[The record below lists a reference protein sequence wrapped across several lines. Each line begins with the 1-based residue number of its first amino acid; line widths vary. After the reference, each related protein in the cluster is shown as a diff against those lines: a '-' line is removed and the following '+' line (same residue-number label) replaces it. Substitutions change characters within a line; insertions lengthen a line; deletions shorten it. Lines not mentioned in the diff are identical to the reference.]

1 MLEGKKVLLVITGG
15 IAAYKSIELI
25 RLLQTNKA
33 IVVTVMTKSAQQFIK
48 PLSVAAIAGSK
59 VYTELFD
66 LTAEAEMGH
75 IELSRSAD
83 IILVAPASA
92 DFLSKMAQGICD
104 DLASTLLLATD
115 KPVLV
120 APSMNVRM
128 WHHPATQRNLNAIN
142 DDGIITIGPREGSM
156 ACGEFGLG
164 RMSEP
169 TEIITFLNSYFTI
182 GPLSG
187 KRIIVTSGTTHE
199 MIDPVRY
206 IANRS
211 SGAQGTA
218 IASALADLGA
228 SVIFVTGP
236 SAAPIPPNVELIKVQ
251 SAREM
256 HKAVLDKLP
265 ADVAIFVAA
274 VSDWYIDQ
282 VSEQKIKKNS
292 DGPPVLKL
300 KENPDILRDV
310 GNLKDMRPSL
320 VIGFAAETSDL
331 HKNAETKFKKKGCD
345 WIIANDVSANTGI
358 MGGVE
363 NKISIISAKQK
374 EDWPLMSKK
383 LVAKKL
389 AAKICDALEV

>member
-1 MLEGKKVLLVITGG
+1 MLEGKKILLVITGG
-15 IAAYKSIELI
+15 IAAYKSLELI
-25 RLLQTNKA
+25 RLLQVNKA
-33 IVVTVMTKSAQQFIK
+33 SVVPVMTKSSQQFVT
-48 PLSVAAIAGSK
+48 PLSISAIAGSK

-92 DFLSKMAQGICD
+92 DFLSKMAQGTCD

-128 WHHPATQRNLNAIN
+128 WHHPATQRNLNAIR
-142 DDGIITIGPREGSM
+142 DDGIITIGPNEGDM

-169 TEIITFLNSYFTI
+169 SEVITFLISYFTQ

-199 MIDPVRY
+199 MMDPIRY
-206 IANRS
+206 IANKS

-228 SVIFVTGP
+228 SVVFVTGP
-236 SAAPIPPNVELIKVQ
+236 STVATPPNVDLVKIETG
-251 SAREM
+251 REM
-256 HKAVLDKLP
+256 YKAVLDELP
-265 ADVAIFVAA
+265 ADVAVFVAA
-274 VSDWYIDQ
+274 VGDWYFDE
-282 VSEQKIKKNS
+282 VAEQKIKKDNERS
-292 DGPPVLKL
+292 PVLKF
-300 KENPDILRDV
+300 KENPDILRHV
-310 GNLKDMRPSL
+310 SNLKENRPQL

-345 WIIANDVSANTGI
+345 WIIANDVSDSSGV
-358 MGGVE
+358 MGGDE
-363 NKISIISAKQK
+363 NKITIFTKKKK
-374 EDWPLMSKK
+374 EDWPLMSKNS
-383 LVAKKL
+383 VARKL
-389 AAKICDALEV
+389 AAKICDALEL

>member
-169 TEIITFLNSYFTI
+169 TEIITFLNSYFKI

-282 VSEQKIKKNS
+282 VSAQKIKKNS

-389 AAKICDALEV
+389 VAKICDALEV

>member
-33 IVVTVMTKSAQQFIK
+33 IVFTVMTKSAQQFIK

>member
-1 MLEGKKVLLVITGG
+1 MLEGKKILLVITGG

-169 TEIITFLNSYFTI
+169 TEIITFLNSYFKT

>member
-25 RLLQTNKA
+25 RLLQANKST
-33 IVVTVMTKSAQQFIK
+33 VVPVMTKSAQQFIK
-48 PLSVAAIAGSK
+48 PLSIAAIAGVK

-75 IELSRSAD
+75 IDLSRSAD

-92 DFLSKMAQGICD
+92 DFLSKMAQGSCD

-128 WHHPATQRNLNAIN
+128 WHHPATQRNLDAIN
-142 DDGIITIGPREGSM
+142 DDGIITIGPNEGSM

-169 TEIITFLNSYFTI
+169 TEIVAFLNSFFKQ

-199 MIDPVRY
+199 MIDPIRY

-211 SGAQGTA
+211 SGEQGSA

-228 SVIFVTGP
+228 NVIFITGP
-236 SAAPIPPNVELIKVQ
+236 STALIPANVESTKVQ
-251 SAREM
+251 SGREM
-256 HKAVLDKLP
+256 YKAVLDQLP

-282 VSEQKIKKNS
+282 ISEQKIKKNS
-292 DGPPVLKL
+292 DGPPVLKFN
-300 KENPDILRDV
+300 ENPDILRDV
-310 GNLKDMRPSL
+310 SNLKDDRPSL
-320 VIGFAAETSDL
+320 VIGFAAETEDL
-331 HKNAETKFKKKGCD
+331 CKNAETKFKKKGCD
-345 WIIANDVSANTGI
+345 WVIANDVSAATGH
-358 MGGVE
+358 MGGVK
-363 NKISIISAKQK
+363 NKISLFSSKQK

-383 LVAKKL
+383 SVAKKL
-389 AAKICDALEV
+389 AAKICIALDV

>member
-1 MLEGKKVLLVITGG
+1 MLEGKTVLLVITGG

-25 RLLQTNKA
+25 RLLQSNNA
-33 IVVTVMTKSAQQFIK
+33 IVVPVMTKSAQQFIK

-59 VYTELFD
+59 VYSELFD
-66 LTAEAEMGH
+66 LTVEAEMGH

-92 DFLSKMAQGICD
+92 DFLSKMAQGSCD

-128 WHHPATQRNLNAIN
+128 WHHPATQRNLSAIN
-142 DDGIITIGPREGSM
+142 NDGIITIGPNEGSM

-169 TEIITFLNSYFTI
+169 AEIVAFLNSYFRQ

-211 SGAQGTA
+211 SGEQGSA
-218 IASALADLGA
+218 IASALVDLGA
-228 SVIFVTGP
+228 NVIFITGP
-236 SAAPIPPNVELIKVQ
+236 STAPIPANVELIKVK
-251 SAREM
+251 SGREM
-256 HKAVLDKLP
+256 HKAVLAQLP

-274 VSDWYIDQ
+274 VSDWYIDH

-292 DGPPVLKL
+292 NGPPLLKFN
-300 KENPDILRDV
+300 ENPDILRDV
-310 GNLKDMRPSL
+310 GNLKDDRPCL
-320 VIGFAAETSDL
+320 VIGFAAETEDIY
-331 HKNAETKFKKKGCD
+331 KNAKTKFKKKGCD
-345 WIIANDVSANTGI
+345 WVIANDVSATTGY
-358 MGGVE
+358 MGGDE
-363 NKISIISAKQK
+363 NKVSLISAKQK

-383 LVAKKL
+383 SVAKKL
-389 AAKICDALEV
+389 AARICTALEI

>member
-1 MLEGKKVLLVITGG
+1 MLEGKKILLVITGG

-169 TEIITFLNSYFTI
+169 TEIITFLNSYFKI

-228 SVIFVTGP
+228 SVIFITGP

-282 VSEQKIKKNS
+282 VSEQKIKKDS

>member
-1 MLEGKKVLLVITGG
+1 MLEGKTVLLVITGG

-25 RLLQTNKA
+25 RLLQTNNA
-33 IVVTVMTKSAQQFIK
+33 IVVPVMTKSALQFIK

-92 DFLSKMAQGICD
+92 SFLSKMAQGSCD

-142 DDGIITIGPREGSM
+142 DDGIITIGPNEGGM

-169 TEIITFLNSYFTI
+169 TEIVAFLNSYFKQ

-211 SGAQGTA
+211 SGEQGSA

-228 SVIFVTGP
+228 NVIFITGP
-236 SAAPIPPNVELIKVQ
+236 STAPIPANVELTKVR
-251 SAREM
+251 SGREM
-256 HKAVLDKLP
+256 HKAVLAQLP

-274 VSDWYIDQ
+274 VSDWCIDH

-292 DGPPVLKL
+292 NGPPVLKFN
-300 KENPDILRDV
+300 ENPDILRDV
-310 GNLKDMRPSL
+310 GNLKNDRPSL
-320 VIGFAAETSDL
+320 VIGFAAETEDL

-345 WIIANDVSANTGI
+345 WIIANDVSASTGY
-358 MGGVE
+358 MDGDE
-363 NKISIISAKQK
+363 NKICLISWKQK

-383 LVAKKL
+383 SVAKKL
-389 AAKICDALEV
+389 AAKICTALEV

>member
-169 TEIITFLNSYFTI
+169 TEIITFLNSYFKI

-282 VSEQKIKKNS
+282 VSAQKIKKNS

-389 AAKICDALEV
+389 AAKICNALEV

>member
-1 MLEGKKVLLVITGG
+1 MLEGKTVLLVITGG

-25 RLLQTNKA
+25 RLLQTNNA
-33 IVVTVMTKSAQQFIK
+33 IVVPVMTKSAQQFIK
-48 PLSVAAIAGSK
+48 PISVAAIAGSK

-92 DFLSKMAQGICD
+92 DFLSKMAQGSCD

-128 WHHPATQRNLNAIN
+128 WHHPATKRNLNAIN
-142 DDGIITIGPREGSM
+142 DDGIITIGPNEGGM

-169 TEIITFLNSYFTI
+169 TEIVAFLNSYFKQ

-211 SGAQGTA
+211 SGEQGSA

-228 SVIFVTGP
+228 NVIFITGP
-236 SAAPIPPNVELIKVQ
+236 STAPIPANVELTKVQ
-251 SAREM
+251 SGREM
-256 HKAVLDKLP
+256 HKAVLAQLP

-274 VSDWYIDQ
+274 VSDWYIDH

-292 DGPPVLKL
+292 NGPPVLKFN
-300 KENPDILRDV
+300 ENPDILRDV
-310 GNLKDMRPSL
+310 GNLKDDRPSL
-320 VIGFAAETSDL
+320 VIGFAAETEDL

-345 WIIANDVSANTGI
+345 WVIANDVSSSTGY
-358 MGGVE
+358 MGGDE
-363 NKISIISAKQK
+363 NKICLISAKHK

-383 LVAKKL
+383 SVAKKL
-389 AAKICDALEV
+389 AAKICTALEV

>member
-1 MLEGKKVLLVITGG
+1 MLEGKKILLVITGG

-169 TEIITFLNSYFTI
+169 TEIITFLNSYFKI

>member
-1 MLEGKKVLLVITGG
+1 MLEGKTVLLVITGG

-25 RLLQTNKA
+25 RLLQTNNA
-33 IVVTVMTKSAQQFIK
+33 IVVPVMTKSAQQFIK
-48 PLSVAAIAGSK
+48 PISVAAIAGSK

-92 DFLSKMAQGICD
+92 DFLSKMAQGSCD

-115 KPVLV
+115 KPVVV

-142 DDGIITIGPREGSM
+142 DDGIITIGPNEGGM

-169 TEIITFLNSYFTI
+169 TEIVAFLNSYFKQ

-211 SGAQGTA
+211 SGEQGSA

-228 SVIFVTGP
+228 NVIFITGP
-236 SAAPIPPNVELIKVQ
+236 STAPIPANVELTKVK
-251 SAREM
+251 SGREM
-256 HKAVLDKLP
+256 HKAVLAQLP

-274 VSDWYIDQ
+274 VSDWYMDQ
-282 VSEQKIKKNS
+282 VLEQKIKKQ
-292 DGPPVLKL
+292 
-300 KENPDILRDV
+300 
-310 GNLKDMRPSL
+310 
-320 VIGFAAETSDL
+320 
-331 HKNAETKFKKKGCD
+331 
-345 WIIANDVSANTGI
+345 AN
-358 MGGVE
+358 
-363 NKISIISAKQK
+363 NKISLATVYNTVHAFEKKGYLKQIPINSSETYFDTNVTDHHHFYDLK
-374 EDWPLMSKK
+374 EEKLIDLENSDVGPINILKK
-383 LVAKKL
+383 INGKKIKSVEVLVKL
-389 AAKICDALEV
+389 ED

>member
-1 MLEGKKVLLVITGG
+1 
-15 IAAYKSIELI
+15 
-25 RLLQTNKA
+25 
-33 IVVTVMTKSAQQFIK
+33 MTKSAQQFIK
-48 PLSVAAIAGSK
+48 PISVAAIAGSK

-92 DFLSKMAQGICD
+92 DFLSKMAQGSCD

-142 DDGIITIGPREGSM
+142 DDGIITIGPNEGGM

-169 TEIITFLNSYFTI
+169 TEIVAFLNSYFKQ

-211 SGAQGTA
+211 SGEQGSA

-228 SVIFVTGP
+228 NVIFITGP
-236 SAAPIPPNVELIKVQ
+236 STAPIPANVELTKVQ
-251 SAREM
+251 SGREM
-256 HKAVLDKLP
+256 HKAVLAQLP

-274 VSDWYIDQ
+274 VSDWYIDH
-282 VSEQKIKKNS
+282 VSEQKIKKNTNA
-292 DGPPVLKL
+292 PPVLKFN
-300 KENPDILRDV
+300 ENPDILRDV
-310 GNLKDMRPSL
+310 GNLKDDRPSL
-320 VIGFAAETSDL
+320 VIGFAAETEDL

-345 WIIANDVSANTGI
+345 WVIANDVSLTTGY
-358 MGGVE
+358 MGGDE
-363 NKISIISAKQK
+363 NKICLISAKQK

-383 LVAKKL
+383 SVAKKL
-389 AAKICDALEV
+389 AAKICTALEV

>member
-1 MLEGKKVLLVITGG
+1 MLEGKTVLLVITGG

-25 RLLQTNKA
+25 RLLQTNNA
-33 IVVTVMTKSAQQFIK
+33 IVVPVMTKSAQQFIK

-75 IELSRSAD
+75 IELSRSVD

-92 DFLSKMAQGICD
+92 SFLSKMAQGSCD

-142 DDGIITIGPREGSM
+142 DDGIITIGPNEGGM

-169 TEIITFLNSYFTI
+169 TEIIAFLNSYFKQ

-211 SGAQGTA
+211 SGEQGSA
-218 IASALADLGA
+218 IASALVDLGA
-228 SVIFVTGP
+228 NVIFITGP
-236 SAAPIPPNVELIKVQ
+236 STAPIPANVELTKVR
-251 SAREM
+251 SGREM
-256 HKAVLDKLP
+256 HKAVLAQLP

-274 VSDWYIDQ
+274 VSDWCIDH

-292 DGPPVLKL
+292 NGPPVLKFN
-300 KENPDILRDV
+300 ENPDILRDV
-310 GNLKDMRPSL
+310 GNLKVDRPSL
-320 VIGFAAETSDL
+320 VIGFAAETEDL
-331 HKNAETKFKKKGCD
+331 YKNAETKFKKKGCD
-345 WIIANDVSANTGI
+345 WIIANDVSATAGY
-358 MGGVE
+358 MGGDE
-363 NKISIISAKQK
+363 NKICLISAKQT

-383 LVAKKL
+383 SVAKKL
-389 AAKICDALEV
+389 AAKICTALEV

>member
-1 MLEGKKVLLVITGG
+1 MLEGKTVLLVITGG

-25 RLLQTNKA
+25 RLLQSNNA
-33 IVVTVMTKSAQQFIK
+33 IVVPVMTKSAQQFIK

-92 DFLSKMAQGICD
+92 DFLSKMAQGSCD
-104 DLASTLLLATD
+104 DLAATLLLATD

-142 DDGIITIGPREGSM
+142 DDGIITIGPNEGDM

-169 TEIITFLNSYFTI
+169 TEIVAFLNSYFRQ

-199 MIDPVRY
+199 MIDPIRY

-211 SGAQGTA
+211 SGEQGSA
-218 IASALADLGA
+218 IASALVDLGA
-228 SVIFVTGP
+228 NVIFITGP
-236 SAAPIPPNVELIKVQ
+236 STAPIPANVELIKVQ
-251 SAREM
+251 SGREM
-256 HKAVLDKLP
+256 HKAVFAQLP

-274 VSDWYIDQ
+274 VSDWYIDH

-292 DGPPVLKL
+292 NGHPVLKFN
-300 KENPDILRDV
+300 ENPDILRDV
-310 GNLKDMRPSL
+310 GNLKDDRPCL
-320 VIGFAAETSDL
+320 VIGFAAETEDL
-331 HKNAETKFKKKGCD
+331 YKNAKTKFKKKGCD
-345 WIIANDVSANTGI
+345 WVIANDVSGTTGY
-358 MGGVE
+358 MGGTE
-363 NKISIISAKQK
+363 NKICLISKKQK

-383 LVAKKL
+383 SVAKKL
-389 AAKICDALEV
+389 AAKICTALEV

>member
-1 MLEGKKVLLVITGG
+1 MLEGKTVLLVITGG

-25 RLLQTNKA
+25 RLLQTNNA
-33 IVVTVMTKSAQQFIK
+33 IVVPVMTKSAQQFIK

-92 DFLSKMAQGICD
+92 DFLSKMAQGSCD

-128 WHHPATQRNLNAIN
+128 WHHPATQRNLDAIN
-142 DDGIITIGPREGSM
+142 DDGIITIGPNEGSM

-169 TEIITFLNSYFTI
+169 TEIVAFLNSFFKQ

-199 MIDPVRY
+199 MIDPIRY

-211 SGAQGTA
+211 SGEQGSA

-228 SVIFVTGP
+228 NVIFITGP
-236 SAAPIPPNVELIKVQ
+236 STALIPANVESTKVQ
-251 SAREM
+251 SGREM
-256 HKAVLDKLP
+256 YKAVLDQLP

-282 VSEQKIKKNS
+282 ISEQKIKKNS
-292 DGPPVLKL
+292 DGPPVLKFN
-300 KENPDILRDV
+300 ENPDILRDV
-310 GNLKDMRPSL
+310 SNLKDDRPSL
-320 VIGFAAETSDL
+320 VIGFAAETEDL
-331 HKNAETKFKKKGCD
+331 CKNAETKFKKKGCD
-345 WIIANDVSANTGI
+345 WVIANDVSAATGH
-358 MGGVE
+358 MGGVK
-363 NKISIISAKQK
+363 NKISLFSSKQK

-383 LVAKKL
+383 SVAKKL
-389 AAKICDALEV
+389 AAKICIALDV

>member
-1 MLEGKKVLLVITGG
+1 MLEGKTVLLVITGG

-25 RLLQTNKA
+25 RLLQTNNA
-33 IVVTVMTKSAQQFIK
+33 IVVPVMTKSAQQFIK
-48 PLSVAAIAGSK
+48 PISVAAIAGSK

-92 DFLSKMAQGICD
+92 DFLSKMAQGSCD

-142 DDGIITIGPREGSM
+142 DDGIITIGPNEGGM

-169 TEIITFLNSYFTI
+169 TEIVAFLNSYFKQ

-211 SGAQGTA
+211 SGEQGSA

-228 SVIFVTGP
+228 NVIFITGP
-236 SAAPIPPNVELIKVQ
+236 SMAPIPANVELTKVQ
-251 SAREM
+251 SGRDM
-256 HKAVLDKLP
+256 HEAVLDQLP

-282 VSEQKIKKNS
+282 VSEQKIKKNR
-292 DGPPVLKL
+292 DGPPVLKFN
-300 KENPDILRDV
+300 ENPDILHDV

-320 VIGFAAETSDL
+320 VIGFAAETADL
-331 HKNAETKFKKKGCD
+331 YKNAETKFKKKGCD
-345 WIIANDVSANTGI
+345 WVIANDVSLTTGH
-358 MGGVE
+358 MGGAE
-363 NKISIISAKQK
+363 NKISLISAKQK

-383 LVAKKL
+383 SVAKKL
-389 AAKICDALEV
+389 AAKICTALEV

>member
-1 MLEGKKVLLVITGG
+1 MLEGKKILLVITGG
-15 IAAYKSIELI
+15 IAAYKSLELI
-25 RLLQTNKA
+25 RLLQVNKA
-33 IVVTVMTKSAQQFIK
+33 SVVTVMTKSSQQFVT
-48 PLSVAAIAGSK
+48 PLSVSAIAGSK

-92 DFLSKMAQGICD
+92 DFLSKMAQGTCD

-128 WHHPATQRNLNAIN
+128 WHHPATQRNLNVIR
-142 DDGIITIGPREGSM
+142 DDGIITIGPNEGDM

-169 TEIITFLNSYFTI
+169 SEVITFLVNFFKQ

-199 MIDPVRY
+199 MMDPIRY
-206 IANRS
+206 IANKS

-228 SVIFVTGP
+228 SVVFVSGP
-236 SAAPIPPNVELIKVQ
+236 STAATPPNVDLVKIE
-251 SAREM
+251 SGREM
-256 HKAVLDKLP
+256 YKAVLDELP
-265 ADVAIFVAA
+265 ADVAVFVAA
-274 VSDWYIDQ
+274 VGDWYLDE
-282 VSEQKIKKNS
+282 VAEQKIKKDNDRS
-292 DGPPVLKL
+292 PVLKF
-300 KENPDILRDV
+300 KENPDILRHV
-310 GNLKDMRPSL
+310 SNLKENRPQL

-345 WIIANDVSANTGI
+345 WLIANDVSDSTGI
-358 MGGVE
+358 MDGDD
-363 NKISIISAKQK
+363 NRITIFTKKKK

-383 LVAKKL
+383 SVARKL
-389 AAKICDALEV
+389 AAKICDALEL

>member
-389 AAKICDALEV
+389 AAKICNALEV

>member
-169 TEIITFLNSYFTI
+169 TEIITFLNSYFKI

>member
-1 MLEGKKVLLVITGG
+1 MLEGKTVLLVITGG

-25 RLLQTNKA
+25 RLLQTNNA
-33 IVVTVMTKSAQQFIK
+33 IVVPVMTKSAQQFIK
-48 PLSVAAIAGSK
+48 PISVAAIAGSK

-92 DFLSKMAQGICD
+92 DFLSKMAQGSCD

-142 DDGIITIGPREGSM
+142 DDGIITIGPNEGGM

-169 TEIITFLNSYFTI
+169 TEIVAFLNSYFKQ

-211 SGAQGTA
+211 SGEQGSA

-228 SVIFVTGP
+228 NVIFITGP
-236 SAAPIPPNVELIKVQ
+236 STAPIPANVELTKVK
-251 SAREM
+251 SGREM
-256 HKAVLDKLP
+256 HKAVLAQLP

-274 VSDWYIDQ
+274 VSDWYIDH

-292 DGPPVLKL
+292 NGPPVLKFN
-300 KENPDILRDV
+300 ENPDILRDV
-310 GNLKDMRPSL
+310 GNLKDDRPSL
-320 VIGFAAETSDL
+320 VIGFAAETEDL

-345 WIIANDVSANTGI
+345 WVIANDVSSSTGY
-358 MGGVE
+358 MGGGE
-363 NKISIISAKQK
+363 NKICLISAKKK
-374 EDWPLMSKK
+374 EDWPLMSKRS
-383 LVAKKL
+383 VAKKL
-389 AAKICDALEV
+389 AEKICTALEI

>member
-1 MLEGKKVLLVITGG
+1 MLEGKTVLLVITGG

-25 RLLQTNKA
+25 RLLQTNNA
-33 IVVTVMTKSAQQFIK
+33 IVVPVMTKSAQQFIK
-48 PLSVAAIAGSK
+48 PISVAAIAGSK

-92 DFLSKMAQGICD
+92 SFLSKMAQGSCD

-142 DDGIITIGPREGSM
+142 DDGIITIGPNEGGM

-169 TEIITFLNSYFTI
+169 TEIVAFLNSYFKQ

-211 SGAQGTA
+211 SGEQGSA

-228 SVIFVTGP
+228 NVIFITGP
-236 SAAPIPPNVELIKVQ
+236 STAPIPANVELNKVQ
-251 SAREM
+251 SGREM
-256 HKAVLDKLP
+256 HKAVLAQLP

-274 VSDWYIDQ
+274 VSDWCIDH

-292 DGPPVLKL
+292 NGPPVLKFN
-300 KENPDILRDV
+300 ENPDILRDV
-310 GNLKDMRPSL
+310 GNLKDDRPSL
-320 VIGFAAETSDL
+320 VIGFAAETEDL

-345 WIIANDVSANTGI
+345 WIIANDVSATTGY
-358 MGGVE
+358 MGGDE
-363 NKISIISAKQK
+363 NKICLISAKQT

-383 LVAKKL
+383 SVAKKL
-389 AAKICDALEV
+389 AAKICTALEV

>member
-33 IVVTVMTKSAQQFIK
+33 IVVPVMTKSAQQFIK

-169 TEIITFLNSYFTI
+169 TEIITFLNSYFKI

>member
-1 MLEGKKVLLVITGG
+1 MLEGKTVLLVITGG

-25 RLLQTNKA
+25 RLLQTNNA
-33 IVVTVMTKSAQQFIK
+33 IVVPVMTKSAQQFIK
-48 PLSVAAIAGSK
+48 PISVAAIAGSK

-92 DFLSKMAQGICD
+92 DFLSKIAQGSCD

-142 DDGIITIGPREGSM
+142 DDGIITIGPNEGGM

-169 TEIITFLNSYFTI
+169 TEIVAFLNSYFKQ

-211 SGAQGTA
+211 SGEQGSA

-228 SVIFVTGP
+228 NVIFITGP
-236 SAAPIPPNVELIKVQ
+236 STAPIPANVELNKVQ
-251 SAREM
+251 SGREM
-256 HKAVLDKLP
+256 HKAVMAQLP

-274 VSDWYIDQ
+274 VSDWYIDY

-292 DGPPVLKL
+292 NGPPVLKFN
-300 KENPDILRDV
+300 ENPDILRDV
-310 GNLKDMRPSL
+310 GNLKDDRPFL
-320 VIGFAAETSDL
+320 VIGFAAETEDL

-345 WIIANDVSANTGI
+345 WIIANDISSATGY
-358 MGGVE
+358 MGGDE
-363 NKISIISAKQK
+363 NKICLISAKKK

-383 LVAKKL
+383 SVAEKL
-389 AAKICDALEV
+389 AAKICTALEV

>member
-1 MLEGKKVLLVITGG
+1 MLEGKTVLLVITGG

-25 RLLQTNKA
+25 RLLQTNNA
-33 IVVTVMTKSAQQFIK
+33 IVVPVMTKSAQQFIK
-48 PLSVAAIAGSK
+48 PISVAAIAGSK

-92 DFLSKMAQGICD
+92 DFLSKMAQGSCD

-142 DDGIITIGPREGSM
+142 DDGIITIGPNEGGM

-169 TEIITFLNSYFTI
+169 TEIVAFLNSYFKQ

-211 SGAQGTA
+211 SGEQGSA

-228 SVIFVTGP
+228 NVIFITGP
-236 SAAPIPPNVELIKVQ
+236 STAPIPANVELTKVQ
-251 SAREM
+251 SGREM
-256 HKAVLDKLP
+256 HKAVLAQLP

-274 VSDWYIDQ
+274 VSDWYIDH
-282 VSEQKIKKNS
+282 VSEQKIKKNNN
-292 DGPPVLKL
+292 GPPVLKFN
-300 KENPDILRDV
+300 ENPDILRDV
-310 GNLKDMRPSL
+310 GNLKDDRPSL
-320 VIGFAAETSDL
+320 VIGFAAETEDL

-345 WIIANDVSANTGI
+345 WLIANDVSDSTGI
-358 MGGVE
+358 MGGDD
-363 NKISIISAKQK
+363 NRITIFTKKKK

-383 LVAKKL
+383 SVARKL
-389 AAKICDALEV
+389 AAKICDALEL

>member
-1 MLEGKKVLLVITGG
+1 MLEGKKILLVITGG

-83 IILVAPASA
+83 IILIAPASA

-169 TEIITFLNSYFTI
+169 TEIITFLNSYFKI

-282 VSEQKIKKNS
+282 VSAQKIKKNS

>member
-1 MLEGKKVLLVITGG
+1 MLEGKTVLLVITGG

-25 RLLQTNKA
+25 RLLQTNNA
-33 IVVTVMTKSAQQFIK
+33 IVVPVMTKSAQQFIK
-48 PLSVAAIAGSK
+48 PISVAAIAGSK

-92 DFLSKMAQGICD
+92 DFLSKMAQGSCD

-142 DDGIITIGPREGSM
+142 DDGIITIGPNEGGM

-169 TEIITFLNSYFTI
+169 TEIVAFLNSYFKQ

-211 SGAQGTA
+211 SGEQGSA

-228 SVIFVTGP
+228 NVIFITGP
-236 SAAPIPPNVELIKVQ
+236 STAPIPANVELTKVQ
-251 SAREM
+251 SGREM
-256 HKAVLDKLP
+256 HKAVLAQLP

-274 VSDWYIDQ
+274 VSDWYIDH

-292 DGPPVLKL
+292 NGPPVLKFN
-300 KENPDILRDV
+300 ENPDILRDV
-310 GNLKDMRPSL
+310 GNLKDDRPSL
-320 VIGFAAETSDL
+320 VIGFAAETEDL

-345 WIIANDVSANTGI
+345 WVIANDVSATTGH

-363 NKISIISAKQK
+363 NKISLISAKQK

-383 LVAKKL
+383 SVAKKL
-389 AAKICDALEV
+389 AAKICTALEV